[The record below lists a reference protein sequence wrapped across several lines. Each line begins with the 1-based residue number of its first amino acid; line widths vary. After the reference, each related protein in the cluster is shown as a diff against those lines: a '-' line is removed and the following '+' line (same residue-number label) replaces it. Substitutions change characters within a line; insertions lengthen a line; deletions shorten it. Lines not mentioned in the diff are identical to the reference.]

1 MPVNS
6 FMNPPAKHTQPLALL
21 LQEDNA
27 AERSPIMTVITP
39 VMLVCS
45 TFQG

>member
-1 MPVNS
+1 
-6 FMNPPAKHTQPLALL
+6 MNPSAKHTQPLALL